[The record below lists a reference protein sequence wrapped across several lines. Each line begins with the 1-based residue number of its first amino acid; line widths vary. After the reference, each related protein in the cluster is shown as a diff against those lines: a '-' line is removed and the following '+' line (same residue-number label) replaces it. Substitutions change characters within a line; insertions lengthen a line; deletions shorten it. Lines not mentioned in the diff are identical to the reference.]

1 MMGLMGPIIM
11 VLIHGNAKLWHV
23 KISVAAES
31 KSFDLTAFKLTFDRF
46 AYQDCTRNK
55 ATRAT
60 PV

>member
-1 MMGLMGPIIM
+1 MMGPIVV

-23 KISVAAES
+23 KKSVGTEAE
-31 KSFDLTAFKLTFDRF
+31 SFDLTALTFDRF
-46 AYQDCTRNK
+46 TYQDCTRNT